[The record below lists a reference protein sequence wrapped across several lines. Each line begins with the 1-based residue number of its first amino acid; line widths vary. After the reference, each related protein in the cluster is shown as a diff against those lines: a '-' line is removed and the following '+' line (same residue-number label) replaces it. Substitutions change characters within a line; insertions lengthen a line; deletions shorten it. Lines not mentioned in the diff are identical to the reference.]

1 VDGDAEGQMKEKQEM
16 KIEKGIPMPHAYP
29 FAQMEVGDSFVLPTN
44 IKRVTAWI
52 AAKRYA
58 DKHNVEFATR
68 TTEDGSIRL
77 WRIK

>member
-1 VDGDAEGQMKEKQEM
+1 MSLPR
-16 KIEKGIPMPHAYP
+16 IEKGVPMPTSFP

-44 IKRVTAWI
+44 TKRVTAWI

-58 DKHNVEFATR
+58 DKHGVEFATR
-68 TTEDGSIRL
+68 TVEDGSIRL